1 LAGGLVPTTLTN
13 LTGSGTIVDNSVM
26 SFSYTEDV
34 TSLEPQ
40 NLTGGSGQVSFTA
53 EAANQ
58 ADVSNN
64 LHPSSKLLINNT
76 MRLESSQFGAVEFIG
91 TTLSITDKMV
101 SVTGNTVQARLNVEK
116 TAGPHGGS
124 GATLWTAIISYC
136 GLVGVVPTISAPL
149 QVTLDAIPVNFIGWK
164 GNVWEYLKMLC
175 AAVSLSD
182 TDNIGLEMYIDE
194 NDLVFRQAKTT
205 VIDISEYV
213 MEKTLSVTS
222 VDSSQAQTIS
232 FYKTSYGVDQV
243 VAEEDRSDL
252 TAATKN
258 VTIDD
263 QMQVDPGETLV
274 KRFSVNCSLES
285 INQPQVVSAI
295 IPLPF
300 SGTVGQYVVV
310 GSDDLPIEPTQWIA
324 QGGSLTV
331 SLTENPNEIELVI
344 VAPPATELPTAA
356 DPAVVT
362 LGPYKIG
369 TESSGE
375 EDYPALYI
383 TGTGVFFE
391 KSSKTFGTGASPE
404 FTSDDSSSEIDN
416 PFFNTKFNLS
426 TRGVAAAQAVC
437 GPQIEL
443 SMTVA
448 DGVQFGTTVGSL
460 FFDDNNKYRIE
471 SIAFST
477 DSASITASACA
488 SFTDF
493 ESIWSGQNFNAFST
507 VAGTDSVNGNQAL
520 KFNEFTVIPLME
532 S

>member
-1 LAGGLVPTTLTN
+1 VATTLTN
-13 LTGSGTIVDNSVM
+13 STGSGTIVPNSVM

-40 NLTGGSGQVSFTA
+40 NLTGGAGQVTFTA
-53 EAANQ
+53 EAASQ
-58 ADVSNN
+58 TDVSDN

-76 MRLESSQFGAVEFIG
+76 MRLENDQFGAVEFIG
-91 TTLSITDKMV
+91 KTVSVTDKIV
-101 SVTGNTVQARLNVEK
+101 SVTGNTLQARLNVEK
-116 TAGPHGGS
+116 TAPPHGVSGS
-124 GATLWTAIISYC
+124 TLWTAIITYC
-136 GLVGVVPTISAPL
+136 GLVDIVPTISAEL
-149 QVTLDAIPVNFIGWK
+149 QVTLDSIDVNFIGWQ

-194 NDLVFRQAKTT
+194 DELVFRQAKTT
-205 VIDISEYV
+205 VVDLSEYV
-213 MEKTLSVTS
+213 MEKTLSITS
-222 VDSSQAQTIS
+222 VDSSQAQTVS
-232 FYKTSYGVDQV
+232 YYDTSYGVNQV
-243 VAEEDRSDL
+243 IAEQDRTGL
-252 TAATKN
+252 TAATQN

-263 QMQVDPGETLV
+263 QMQVDPGETLI
-274 KRFSVNCSLES
+274 KRFNVNCSLES
-285 INQPQVVSAI
+285 VNQPVVVSAI
-295 IPLPF
+295 STLPYI
-300 SGTVGQYVVV
+300 GTTGEYVVV
-310 GSDDLPIEPTQWIA
+310 GSDDLPIQPSQWVA

-369 TESSGE
+369 TESSGG

-391 KSSKTFGTGASPE
+391 KSSKTFDTGASAE
-404 FTSDDSSSEIDN
+404 FTSDDASSEIDN
-416 PFFNTKFNLS
+416 PFFNTAFNLS

-437 GPQIEL
+437 GPKIEL
-443 SMTVA
+443 TMTVA
-448 DGVQFGTTVGSL
+448 DGVQFGTSVGSL
-460 FFDDNNKYRIE
+460 FLDGNNKYRIE
-471 SIAFST
+471 SIAFSQ

-493 ESIWSGQNFNAFST
+493 QNIWSGQDFDAFS
-507 VAGTDSVNGNQAL
+507 VAAGTNAVNGSQAM